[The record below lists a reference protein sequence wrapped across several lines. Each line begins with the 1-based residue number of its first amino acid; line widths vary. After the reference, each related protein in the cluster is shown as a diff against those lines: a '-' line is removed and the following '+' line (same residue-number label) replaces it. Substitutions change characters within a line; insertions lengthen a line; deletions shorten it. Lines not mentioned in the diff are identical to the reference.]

1 MKYHFR
7 VHKEK
12 DGFSAQCIELEG
24 CLTEGDS
31 MKELEAN
38 MAEALNLYVFESED
52 SKDLAALPD
61 QSIKT
66 SAQIVEVSLD
76 PEIAFSFLLRHHRIN
91 NKLTQ
96 QQAAQKMGFK
106 NVYSYQRLE
115 KKCNATIELIA
126 KVKKLFPKF
135 SIDMALA

>member
-7 VHKEK
+7 VRKEK

-24 CLTEGDS
+24 CITEGDTV
-31 MKELEAN
+31 KELETN

-52 SKDLAALPD
+52 SKDLAALSD

-66 SAQIVEVSLD
+66 SAHVVEVALD
-76 PEIAFSFLLRHHRIN
+76 PEIAFSFLLRHHRIK

-135 SIDMALA
+135 SIDLALA

>member
-7 VHKEK
+7 IHKEK
-12 DGFSAQCIELEG
+12 IGFFAQCIEFEG
-24 CLTEGDS
+24 CITEADS

-38 MAEALNLYVFESED
+38 MAEALNLYVLESED
-52 SKDLAALPD
+52 SNDLAVLPD
-61 QSIKT
+61 QSITT
-66 SAQIVEVSLD
+66 STHIVEVPLN
-76 PEIAFSFLLRHHRIN
+76 PEIAFSFLLRHHRIK

-135 SIDMALA
+135 SIDLALA